1 MFDSLKPVI
10 YIQISPDNFSVK
22 NVRSGETISGVAEL
36 ALSALPEQKI
46 LGLGTVARDA
56 AAAHAG
62 AVIVRPFAHPRS
74 PGSDFTPVLQ
84 IIKAFVAR
92 LKTASA
98 LAMSPVIII
107 HPLGKPDGGFTEIES
122 RAFRELGFAVGV
134 RKVILWYGGVLTD
147 QEMLSGQYP
156 SHGRAIE

>member
-10 YIQISPDNFSVK
+10 YIQISPDNISVK
-22 NVRSGETISGVAEL
+22 NVRSGETISEVAEL
-36 ALSALPEQKI
+36 ALSAPPEQKI
-46 LGLGTVARDA
+46 LGVGAMARDA
-56 AAAHAG
+56 AAANAG

-74 PGSDFTPVLQ
+74 LVSDFTSAMQ

-92 LKTASA
+92 LKSASA

-107 HPLGKPDGGFTEIES
+107 HPLGNPDGGFTEIES

-134 RKVILWYGGVLTD
+134 RKVILWYGGPMID
-147 QEMLSGQYP
+147 QEILSGQYP